1 MAISAAVI
9 SRRTI
14 LNNEVSKFLKNAAKK
29 VENDFTMYDNLYGE
43 IILDDVGEKLGANS
57 KVHLSTGSVYG
68 IFAIKTENSNIE
80 NLFKETNKLKDEVK
94 PIDEEEKIY
103 PVYWGKDINP
113 GSRIVTHAR
122 PNPDTGNAKLEQF
135 KELRN
140 FKLIFGCI
148 FISKYKD
155 FEAYLHKNY
164 PPLIGTSKGGKG
176 SKITVIDN

>member
-1 MAISAAVI
+1 M
-9 SRRTI
+9 
-14 LNNEVSKFLKNAAKK
+14 NNEVSNFLKKVAKK
-29 VENDFTMYDNLYGE
+29 VANEFTMYDNLYGE
-43 IILDDVGEKLGANS
+43 IILDDIGEKLGVNS

-68 IFAIKTENSNIE
+68 IFAIKTKNSNID
-80 NLFKETNKLKDEVK
+80 NLFKETNKSRDEVK
-94 PIDEEEKIY
+94 YIDIEEKIY

-122 PNPDTGNAKLEQF
+122 PNPNTGNAKLEKI

-148 FISKYKD
+148 FISKYKK
-155 FEAYLHKNY
+155 FEAYLHKNHS
-164 PPLIGTSKGGKG
+164 PLIGTSKGGKG